1 MSENNGLLPVNIKH
15 LNDIAT
21 GLDNMAT
28 SSCDTIQ
35 AAINRQLKG
44 VEDLIADMVREITAL
59 SQWADLIDF
68 NPFSF
73 IKKFIKKVIGPQ
85 LDAAIKYAVQLA
97 LLLQAVIK
105 IAQAVQRLAVK
116 IIGCT
121 VSAFSR
127 LTAVIGKLTSAL
139 KGALANILNIQNKF
153 KAAVA
158 KEVNGVIT
166 FVNQAKANAIAE
178 VNQVTKPDNGDGKGP
193 VTVSTPS
200 VPSVPSS
207 NAQIE
212 ALAVGQS

>member
-44 VEDLIADMVREITAL
+44 VEDLIADMVKEITAL
-59 SQWADLIDF
+59 SQWGDLIDF

-127 LTAVIGKLTSAL
+127 LTAVVGKLTSAL
-139 KGALANILNIQNKF
+139 KAALANVLNIRNKF

-178 VNQVTKPDNGDGKGP
+178 VNAVQTPNFGDGKG
-193 VTVSTPS
+193 VTTNSKPAI
-200 VPSVPSS
+200 VPPSS
-207 NAQIE
+207 DAQIS
-212 ALAVGQS
+212 ALAVGPS